1 MKITLFNAAAFLG
14 ESFIDLLQNI
24 SDLLCLGIESLFNF
38 LVWLAANVF
47 KVVLWIIDSDRAD
60 HAEQVADQYS
70 MNQELEILGAIGH
83 VKEDA
88 LERKSWTNQHSEALN
103 VLGNRLCHECDWD
116 EERVHDYMRRV
127 VESIPG
133 LGYLVG
139 SEEDD
144 DDDSISIDG

>member
-1 MKITLFNAAAFLG
+1 MKAALFDALAFLG
-14 ESFIDLLQNI
+14 EAIIDLLENVG
-24 SDLLCLGIESLFNF
+24 DLLSLGVESFFRF
-38 LVWLAANVF
+38 LIWIAANTF
-47 KVVLWIIDSDRAD
+47 KVILWVVDSDRLN

-70 MNQELEILGAIGH
+70 MNQELEILGAISH

-88 LERKSWTNQHSEALN
+88 LHKKTWTGQHSQALN
-103 VLGNRLCHECDWD
+103 ILGNRLSQECDWE
-116 EERVHDYMRRV
+116 EERIHDYMRRV

-144 DDDSISIDG
+144 DDTISIGS

>member
-1 MKITLFNAAAFLG
+1 MKKILFDAAAFLG
-14 ESFIDLLQNI
+14 KSFIDLLHNVG
-24 SDLLCLGIESLFNF
+24 DLLSLGIGSFFNL
-38 LVWLAANVF
+38 LVWLAANIF
-47 KVVLWIIDSDRAD
+47 KAILWIIDSDRAN

-70 MNQELEILGAIGH
+70 MNQELEILGAISH

-88 LERKSWTNQHSEALN
+88 LQKEAWTGQHSQALN
-103 VLGNRLCHECDWD
+103 ILGNRLCHECDWD

-139 SEEDD
+139 SDEDD
-144 DDDSISIDG
+144 DDDSISIGG

>member
-1 MKITLFNAAAFLG
+1 MKRVVFNALAFLG
-14 ESFIDLLQNI
+14 EALIDLLENVG
-24 SDLLCLGIESLFNF
+24 DLLSLGIESLFGF
-38 LVWLAANVF
+38 SVWVTANTF
-47 KVVLWIIDSDRAD
+47 KVILRLVDPDRLD

-70 MNQELEILGAIGH
+70 MNQELEILGAVSH

-88 LERKSWTNQHSEALN
+88 LEKKAWTAQHSQALN
-103 VLGNRLCHECDWD
+103 ILGNRLCQECDWE
-116 EERVHDYMRRV
+116 EERIHDYMRRV

-144 DDDSISIDG
+144 DDTISIGS

>member
-1 MKITLFNAAAFLG
+1 MKRVLFDAIAFAGEAFLDLLHNFG
-14 ESFIDLLQNI
+14 DLLSLGVESF
-24 SDLLCLGIESLFNF
+24 FNL
-38 LVWLAANVF
+38 LVWLVANIFRVILW
-47 KVVLWIIDSDRAD
+47 VVDSDRLN

-70 MNQELEILGAIGH
+70 MNQELEILGAISH

-88 LERKSWTNQHSEALN
+88 LGKKTWTGQHSQALN
-103 VLGNRLCHECDWD
+103 ILGNMLSQECDWE
-116 EERVHDYMRRV
+116 EERIHDYMRRI

-144 DDDSISIDG
+144 DDTIAIDS